1 MAKADRKGAVHGS
14 IRPKWFAPVAALLV
28 FAAAGGLLLSYDSMN
43 NTLAQ
48 PAERYGGAA
57 AAVVA
62 LLLIF
67 LIAQGSRREWNVDAK
82 GVSLRV
88 GFGKPTEI
96 KWSEAHDYYY
106 RAVTGSSTPSVE
118 KASVQTPDGRR
129 IDVDNTKLPGFPNA
143 TIAGLVERYS
153 AAATLPKI
161 TERIEAGEEVQFG
174 PVTVENGKLIIAD
187 SEHSVDEGLVLH
199 IKQDRLQVGVDGD
212 WIATKVSVHEVP
224 NYPCLLR
231 VIGQLTQARPPA

>member
-14 IRPKWFAPVAALLV
+14 VRPKWFAP
-28 FAAAGGLLLSYDSMN
+28 AAAVLVLGAFGGLLVSYDSLN
-43 NTLAQ
+43 DTLAD
-48 PAERYGGAA
+48 PAQRFGGVGAA
-57 AAVVA
+57 VGA
-62 LLLIF
+62 LLLIA
-67 LIAQGSRREWNVDAK
+67 LLWYGSRREWNVDAS

-88 GFGKPTEI
+88 GFGKAVEI
-96 KWSEAHDYYY
+96 KWSEPHDYFY

-129 IDVDNTKLPGFPNA
+129 IDVDNTKLPAFPNA

-161 TERIEAGEEVQFG
+161 TASIEAGDPVQFG
-174 PVTVENGKLIIAD
+174 PVTLAGGQLKIAD
-187 SEHSVDEGLVLH
+187 TEHSVDAGLVLH
-199 IKQDRLQVGVDGD
+199 IKQERLQVGVDGD
-212 WIATKVSVHEVP
+212 WIATGVSVHEVP